1 MNDALMAVMTVAI
14 VAFFV
19 MMLLCIKK
27 EKKLIGFYSAIGVCG
42 RWYASITADFLL
54 LGIGAPVVS
63 AVAIMAK
70 LFGGL
75 KDVPLG
81 AMLAIALSAVI
92 FLPLGLLM
100 LRNAQKKCPESLRK
114 RLPLDMVIILL
125 GTSFRL
131 GLFFLAFIFHMW
143 FKAHE
148 PRYYEVNGKTYYAY
162 PGSDKLYAP
171 GGFEAGRLV
180 DNDHAI
186 MNH

>member
-1 MNDALMAVMTVAI
+1 MNDALMVVMMAAI
-14 VAFFV
+14 IVFFV
-19 MMLLCIKK
+19 LMLLCIRK

-42 RWYASITADFLL
+42 RWYAFFTGDFLL
-54 LGIGAPVVS
+54 LGVGAPVVGV
-63 AVAIMAK
+63 VAIIAK
-70 LFGGL
+70 LMGGL
-75 KDVPLG
+75 KDAPLG
-81 AMLAIALSAVI
+81 AVLAIALSAVI

-114 RLPLDMVIILL
+114 RLPIDMVIILL

-131 GLFFLAFIFHMW
+131 GMFFVAFIFHMW

-148 PRYYEVNGKTYYAY
+148 PRYYEINGKTYYAY

-171 GGFEAGRLV
+171 GGHEAGMLV

-186 MNH
+186 MMK